1 MGSSGSGS
9 SGWNAGSLF
18 ALPVRVGLVLTA
30 VAATV
35 VVSAVTAVA
44 APADPAVGSTYACS
58 GDVAGAAEDP
68 VVLVHGTWTNSVE
81 DFGAVLEPWLTQTGR
96 PFCTVELP
104 RRATV
109 DVQIS
114 TRFVVD
120 AVLRTANTRGG
131 PVDLVGHSQGGTLAA
146 WAVKSDPEVAAV
158 VDDVVGLAPVGAPQD
173 TDAVCA
179 ALGGCAAPIWQFS
192 EGSDFMAALTSTPFP
207 AGTSATT
214 ISTAFDELVRPAPA
228 AGAMAGASNLVIQ
241 DVCPLKY
248 VSHVLLPSDATAIA
262 MLADALDNDGPA
274 VESRVGTQS
283 CLQLTPPG
291 TDPLGP
297 LRTAPTAI
305 AGLVDAQIQTQVLPA
320 EPAYTGP

>member
-1 MGSSGSGS
+1 MSM
-9 SGWNAGSLF
+9 F
-18 ALPVRVGLVLTA
+18 TVPMRIGLVVTA

-35 VVSAVTAVA
+35 VVSAVSAVA
-44 APADPAVGSTYACS
+44 APAESGVGSTYRCT

-68 VVLVHGTWTNSVE
+68 VVLVHGTWTTSAE

-104 RRATV
+104 SRATV

-114 TRFVVD
+114 TQYVID
-120 AVLRTANTRGG
+120 AVLRTADARGG

-146 WAVKSDPEVAAV
+146 WAVKSDPDVAAV
-158 VDDVVGLAPVGAPQD
+158 VDDVVGLAPVGAGQD
-173 TDAVCA
+173 TDAVCG

-192 EGSDFMAALTSTPFP
+192 TGSDFMTALVETPFP
-207 AGTSATT
+207 AGSSVTT
-214 ISTAFDELVRPAPA
+214 VATAFDELVRPAPA
-228 AGAMAGASNLVIQ
+228 ANAMTGAANLVIQ
-241 DVCPLKY
+241 DVCPGKY

-262 MLADALDNDGPA
+262 MLADALDHDGPA
-274 VESRVGTQS
+274 DRSRIGTQS

-297 LRTAPTAI
+297 LKTAPSAL
-305 AGLVDAQIQTQVLPA
+305 AGLVQAQVQTRLLPG
-320 EPAYTGP
+320 EPPFLGP